1 MSLAWRKGIASIYG
15 ISDDLLL
22 HDAMKEEWEKFV
34 DAFSSV
40 AVRYEGGVNL
50 SLLEVEL
57 EGEVADAFIGAFKS
71 SPLRALLLKKNCD
84 GWKFASNALKIEM
97 NDDAVAATKTLLK
110 HPNFNVLVFERC
122 GIGRSITLSAVIP
135 AFQRFAN

>member
-1 MSLAWRKGIASIYG
+1 VSLAWRKGIASIYG

-57 EGEVADAFIGAFKS
+57 EGEVADAFIGA
-71 SPLRALLLKKNCD
+71 LLLKKNCD

-122 GIGRSITLSAVIP
+122 GIGRSIPYVSCHSRISKICQL
-135 AFQRFAN
+135 N

>member
-1 MSLAWRKGIASIYG
+1 
-15 ISDDLLL
+15 
-22 HDAMKEEWEKFV
+22 MKEEWEKFV

-71 SPLRALLLKKNCD
+71 SPLRALLLKK
-84 GWKFASNALKIEM
+84 I
-97 NDDAVAATKTLLK
+97 ATVGNSHQML
-110 HPNFNVLVFERC
+110 
-122 GIGRSITLSAVIP
+122 
-135 AFQRFAN
+135 